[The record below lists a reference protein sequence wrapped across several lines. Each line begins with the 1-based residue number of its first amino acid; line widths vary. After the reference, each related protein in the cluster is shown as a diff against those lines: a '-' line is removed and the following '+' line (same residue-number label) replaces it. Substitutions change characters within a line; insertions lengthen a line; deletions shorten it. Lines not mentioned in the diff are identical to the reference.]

1 MDKHNI
7 SHYYCLGS
15 ERVLRYSYV
24 QLALDHSINWAVLC
38 WVGTTNSLW
47 RGGLRHCSYTFIHKT
62 GRGAWTFERNYFEGK
77 ILQTHLRPLWPTIY
91 LTSYLRKYPSLWF
104 TNHLSILYNFT
115 DSIIKEKRTLCFVN
129 DQINWETAL
138 STIPGLQFLFV
149 IFFPWFLQDW

>member
-77 ILQTHLRPLWPTIY
+77 ILQTHLRPLWPNYISNIIFTEISKPMVYKSSIY
-91 LTSYLRKYPSLWF
+91 P
-104 TNHLSILYNFT
+104 YNFT